1 MQNPRKN
8 TFPDTW
14 ETPANVVTMRA
25 PAKVNKAQPQL
36 PVSSYFDPAL
46 YAQEIQSI
54 FQQGPRYVGHT
65 LSVPNMGDYYALPQ
79 EKGGRALV
87 RNAGGIELISNVC
100 RHRQAVMLQG
110 RGSLTHNA
118 QGSASGNI
126 VCPLH
131 RWTYSGAHAGGN
143 DTQSGTLIGAPH
155 FAQDPCLNLNNYK
168 LQEWNGLLFEDKR
181 GPDGSGDINVASQLA
196 NMGPLADLS
205 FDGYV
210 LDRVEMHECNY
221 NWKTFIEVYLEDY
234 HVGPFHPGLGQFVT
248 CDDLRWEMHDNYSV
262 QTVGVANRLGKADA
276 SGGSP
281 VYERWQSAL
290 LNYRNGVPP
299 KQGAIWLTYYPH
311 IMVEWYPHVL
321 TVSTLHPMGPNKTM
335 NMVEFYYPEEIAA
348 FEREF
353 VEAQQ
358 AAYMETCIEDDEIAE
373 RMDAGRAA
381 LYARGDNEV
390 GPYQSPME
398 DGMQHFHEWYRRK
411 MGDGALVV

>member
-1 MQNPRKN
+1 MQKLCKN
-8 TFPDTW
+8 IFPEGW

-25 PAKVNKAQPQL
+25 PAKVNKAPPQL

-46 YAQEIQSI
+46 HAQEMQSI
-54 FQQGPRYVGHT
+54 FQQGPRYVGHA
-65 LSVPNMGDYYALPQ
+65 LSVPNVGDYYALPQ
-79 EKGGRALV
+79 ENGGRALV
-87 RNAGGIELISNVC
+87 RNAAGIELISNVC
-100 RHRQAVMLQG
+100 RHRQAIMLKG
-110 RGSLTHNA
+110 RGSLTQTSSGA
-118 QGSASGNI
+118 ASGNI

-131 RWTYSGAHAGGN
+131 RWTYSGAHAGANG
-143 DTQSGTLIGAPH
+143 THSGALIGAPH
-155 FAQDPCLNLNNYK
+155 FAQDPCLNLNNYP
-168 LQEWNGLLFEDKR
+168 LQEWNGLLFER
-181 GPDGSGDINVASQLA
+181 GGVNVAAQMAGL
-196 NMGPLADLS
+196 GPRADLS
-205 FDGYV
+205 FEGYV
-210 LDRVEMHECNY
+210 LDRVEMHECHY

-248 CDDLRWEMHDNYSV
+248 CEDLRWEMHEHYSV

-281 VYERWQSAL
+281 AYERWQNAL
-290 LNYRNGVPP
+290 LNYRSGVPP
-299 KQGAIWLTYYPH
+299 KHGAIWLTYYPH

-381 LYARGDNEV
+381 LFQRGDNEV

-411 MGDGALVV
+411 MGDGVLVG